1 MSRIKVNTATN
12 KLATGPVNF
21 PDGLT
26 GVAAT
31 FTGNVTVGGTLSYE
45 DVQNIDST
53 GIVTARLGI
62 KIGNPA
68 VSIGATINSGGDI
81 DTIGI
86 ITATKLVGTNVS
98 AGSSVTA
105 STFYGDAANMTN
117 AGISAGKA
125 MGLAAFLG

>member
-21 PDGLT
+21 TDGLT

-68 VSIGATINSGGDI
+68 VSIAATINSGGDI

-86 ITATKLVGTNVS
+86 ITATS
-98 AGSSVTA
+98 Y
-105 STFYGDAANMTN
+105 YGDAANMTN
-117 AGISAGKA
+117 AGITAGKS
-125 MGLAAFLG
+125 MGLAAFLGR

>member
-53 GIVTARLGI
+53 GIVTARTGI
-62 KIGNPA
+62 KVLAEGIDA
-68 VSIGATINSGGDI
+68 V
-81 DTIGI
+81 GI
-86 ITATKLVGTNVS
+86 ITASQDVQINGKS
-98 AGSSVTA
+98 AAT
-105 STFYGDAANMTN
+105 T
-117 AGISAGKA
+117 GKA
-125 MGLAAFLG
+125 IAMAMIFG